1 MQNHKINQKA
11 KPVSRGVASS
21 KSDVKTKRSDGIRK
35 EASVLVIGAGM
46 SAARL
51 INYLEQHSE
60 KYNWK
65 LTVADKHT
73 ASIKKIVRPET
84 KVVRFDIFDDKKREK
99 LIKEVD
105 VVVSLLPAR
114 FHIEVA
120 RTCLKFEKSLF
131 TASYESDE
139 MRELADEIEQKG
151 LLFLNETG
159 LDPGID
165 HMSAMNIIDRIKAEG
180 HKLLD
185 FESFT
190 GGLIAPDSDDNPWH
204 YKFTWNPRNV
214 VVAGQGEPA
223 KFIQEGK
230 YKYIPYNRLFRR
242 TELIEIEGYGRFE
255 GYANRDSLK
264 YIKQYQ
270 LEGVPTVYR
279 GTLRR
284 PGFCRAWNVF
294 VQLGMTD
301 DTYYMENTEN
311 MTYREFV
318 NSFLYYHP
326 SDSVRTKLFH
336 YMHIDQDSDIIEK
349 LDWLELF
356 SNKKLGLKKATPAQA
371 LQHILAK
378 KWKLKP
384 DDRDM
389 IVMWHKFI
397 YREKGKRSRKELTS
411 SLVVEGKSRTDTAMS
426 QTVGLPLAMAVKL
439 YLTGKLKVTGL
450 RIPNFKE
457 IYEPILEEL
466 KEYGIEFKENLKDKL
481 NGS

>member
-1 MQNHKINQKA
+1 
-11 KPVSRGVASS
+11 
-21 KSDVKTKRSDGIRK
+21 
-35 EASVLVIGAGM
+35 M
-46 SAARL
+46 SAAQL
-51 INYLEQHSE
+51 IKYLENISVV
-60 KYNWK
+60 NSWT
-65 LTVADKHT
+65 LTVADKNIST
-73 ASIKKIVRPET
+73 IKKSVSEST
-84 KVVRFDIFDDKKREK
+84 HVVTLDIFDDAKREK
-99 LIKEVD
+99 LISESD

-114 FHIEVA
+114 FHIDVA
-120 RTCLKFEKSLF
+120 QTCLKFEKSLF

-139 MRELADEIEQKG
+139 MRVLADDIEKKG

-165 HMSAMNIIDRIKAEG
+165 HMSAMNIIDRIKADG
-180 HKLLD
+180 HKLLG

-190 GGLIAPDSDDNPWH
+190 GGLVAPESDDNPWH
-204 YKFTWNPRNV
+204 YKFSWNPRNV
-214 VVAGQGEPA
+214 VVAGQGESA
-223 KFIQEGK
+223 KFIQQGK

-242 TELIEIEGYGRFE
+242 TEVVSIEGYGKFE

-264 YIKQYQ
+264 YIKQYH

-301 DTYYMENTEN
+301 DTYCMENTED
-311 MTYREFV
+311 MTYQEFV

-326 SDSVRTKLFH
+326 SDSVRTKLFY

-349 LDWLELF
+349 LDWLGIF
-356 SNKKLGLKKATPAQA
+356 DDKTKLGLKNATPAQA

-378 KWKLKP
+378 RWQLEP

-397 YREKGKRSRKELTS
+397 YREKGKRKTTELTS
-411 SLVVEGKSRTDTAMS
+411 SLVVEGKSSTDTAMS
-426 QTVGLPLAMAVKL
+426 RTVGLPLAMAVKL
-439 YLTGKLKVTGL
+439 YLTGRLKATGL
-450 RIPNFKE
+450 HIPTSKE
-457 IYEPILEEL
+457 IYEPILKEL
-466 KEYGIEFKENLKDKL
+466 KEYGILFNENIRS
-481 NGS
+481 NGKVM